1 MIDRLILLLL
11 IAGSLVFG
19 AVVYTELRPGG
30 AKEAATAKV
39 AARPDSA
46 PTLRRQQGPRVEE
59 LVATILARPLFS
71 STRRPAQDAPAAAAA
86 DGDLADTRLT
96 GILTEPGR
104 RMAIFAV
111 TGGKPLKVAEGD
123 EVSGWRVESIT
134 PREISLSGP
143 GGTKTLQPK
152 LDPNLA
158 GQVPQPPVANPA
170 APPPGGRPQTA
181 AARGRL
187 PVPPPTAGRQPNT
200 TEPISAPGVPRPARP
215 SRVRQQP

>member
-1 MIDRLILLLL
+1 M
-11 IAGSLVFG
+11 
-19 AVVYTELRPGG
+19 
-30 AKEAATAKV
+30 
-39 AARPDSA
+39 
-46 PTLRRQQGPRVEE
+46 
-59 LVATILARPLFS
+59 ATILARPLFS
-71 STRRPAQDAPAAAAA
+71 SARRPAQDAPAAGAA

-152 LDPNLA
+152 LDPSLA
-158 GQVPQPPVANPA
+158 GQAPQPPVANPA
-170 APPPGGRPQTA
+170 APGGRPATA
-181 AARGRL
+181 AARGR
-187 PVPPPTAGRQPNT
+187 VPAPPAAAGRQPNT
-200 TEPISAPGVPRPARP
+200 TEPISTPAVPRPARP
-215 SRVRQQP
+215 SRLRQQP

>member
-11 IAGSLVFG
+11 IAGSLMFG
-19 AVVYTELRPGG
+19 AVVYTELRPGD

-158 GQVPQPPVANPA
+158 GQAPQSPVANPA
-170 APPPGGRPQTA
+170 APGGRPATA
-181 AARGRL
+181 AARGR
-187 PVPPPTAGRQPNT
+187 VPAPPAAAGRQPNT
-200 TEPISAPGVPRPARP
+200 TEPISAPAVPRPARP
-215 SRVRQQP
+215 SRLRQQP

>member
-59 LVATILARPLFS
+59 LVTTILARPLFS
-71 STRRPAQDAPAAAAA
+71 STRRPAQDAPATAAA
-86 DGDLADTRLT
+86 DSDLADTRLT

-111 TGGKPLKVAEGD
+111 NGGKPLKVVEGD

-170 APPPGGRPQTA
+170 APGGRPATA
-181 AARGRL
+181 AARGR
-187 PVPPPTAGRQPNT
+187 VPAPPAAAGRQPNT
-200 TEPISAPGVPRPARP
+200 TEPISTPAVPRPARP
-215 SRVRQQP
+215 SRLRQQP